1 MDALRKSLVLLM
13 AVMAI
18 VCIVPLADDSS
29 GSGDANGLLLYEVN
43 PYGDGEGVSVKN
55 YGSSNVDLRD
65 YVISDAMDYTKTEGY
80 ITFEQ
85 SIVLRPGETAIIC
98 ASIVEGDYFSDRA
111 GAHAFGEDGVTKNRS
126 FTLSDSGD
134 DVYLFKNGTLID
146 AMFYGNKDAPE
157 DCDYWTGYSVSI
169 PKYDY
174 VVRTGDFDTDSA
186 DDWFKVVEGGTNL
199 PFDPDLK
206 FDAEVTPFLFPDSGG
221 IPIYDQL
228 ESAQES
234 VFITMYQFG
243 SANALALLCQLEQ
256 RGVEVTLLLEG
267 EPMEGADSLNISG
280 LKTLREAGGEIRLIG
295 VSDESGGD
303 KYSFVHAKYAI
314 IDGDTVIVTSEN
326 WTTDNLNGSIA
337 DEVYASGNGN
347 RGWGA
352 VIESVE
358 YAQYMQDVFDNDYSM
373 EYEDV
378 KEFDEVYPNARST
391 TLTYVPADDA
401 EFRSY
406 SAQVTPV
413 LSLDNS
419 YRAMEYYMANAKER
433 IYAEQQSLGSSYM
446 NLSESSPVYKMKLAA
461 GEGVECKLILSSG
474 ITGIDSQLTTINA
487 GTLVSAAKMSTP
499 YVHNKGLI
507 CDDSVWVSSIN
518 WTDNSFNNNRE
529 TCVVIHSAEVADYYA
544 KAFLDDFERNYTY
557 DGFKIDTSEIK
568 GSYPS
573 GQEIT
578 FQVTVVPDGDYTYTW
593 DLGDGSEPRVTDV
606 SRIVCTPINDGTASA
621 YVLKVTVHD
630 NVNNI
635 DQTVEVP
642 YSVGTSESSDTFEL
656 PEGIEGYLYILVPL
670 LVVIIGVIAGL
681 LGRGKSKSKG
691 KKSTK
696 RRK

>member
-157 DCDYWTGYSVSI
+157 DCDYWTRYSVSI

-303 KYSFVHAKYAI
+303 RYSFVHAKYAI

-373 EYEDV
+373 EYGDV

-406 SAQVTPV
+406 STQVTPV